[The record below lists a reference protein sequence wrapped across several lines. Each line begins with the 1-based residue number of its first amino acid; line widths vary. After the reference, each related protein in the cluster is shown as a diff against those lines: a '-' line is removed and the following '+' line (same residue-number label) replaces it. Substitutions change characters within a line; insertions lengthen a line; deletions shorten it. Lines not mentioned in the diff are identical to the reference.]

1 MAFILIFVC
10 DEKGTLGVEYN
21 HWIIEINICFL
32 PHCLAQYIVGT
43 SSTAANRKS
52 FRQFVVCNR
61 GGAIR
66 ELVANGWMPV
76 ACSHSRRKLNRRA
89 PSVRYASL
97 HHASARALDAWA
109 SHHTGAAQ

>member
-1 MAFILIFVC
+1 MKQIIRKKKKPPELEDKNKIVAFILIFVC

-52 FRQFVVCNR
+52 FRQFVFCNR

-66 ELVANGWMPV
+66 AWSLMGGCH
-76 ACSHSRRKLNRRA
+76 ACRL
-89 PSVRYASL
+89 
-97 HHASARALDAWA
+97 
-109 SHHTGAAQ
+109 

>member
-66 ELVANGWMPV
+66 DWSLMGGCLSPV
-76 ACSHSRRKLNRRA
+76 AIHEGN
-89 PSVRYASL
+89 
-97 HHASARALDAWA
+97 
-109 SHHTGAAQ
+109 